1 MLLVKFL
8 NIVLFFQNVKDL
20 MTISQG
26 HHRLEEHNLRLEG
39 HHQHLEDRHCHLEDH
54 HQCLEGQQRDGVSGV
69 ILLVVCQ
76 VVVAA
81 LWMVVDLRHRR
92 LWSSRCT
99 VCPPDRV
106 HKVLG

>member
-1 MLLVKFL
+1 
-8 NIVLFFQNVKDL
+8 

-69 ILLVVCQ
+69 ILI
-76 VVVAA
+76 
-81 LWMVVDLRHRR
+81 
-92 LWSSRCT
+92 T
-99 VCPPDRV
+99 GGPPL
-106 HKVLG
+106 KPK